1 MAAQTEAEKKAIELF
16 RALDLPDPE
25 NIGERYPHQVSGG
38 QLQRIGIARAL
49 YHAPQVLILDEPT
62 SALDNFTEQAI
73 MDSLHNLRSDLTII
87 MITHR
92 IDTVKKLD
100 NIILIEKGE
109 IKGQGTY
116 NELIKKNVNFVG
128 TKDRNKEII

>member
-1 MAAQTEAEKKAIELF
+1 M
-16 RALDLPDPE
+16 
-25 NIGERYPHQVSGG
+25 
-38 QLQRIGIARAL
+38 
-49 YHAPQVLILDEPT
+49 LILDEPT

-73 MDSLHNLRSDLTII
+73 MESLHNMRSDLTII

-100 NIILIEKGE
+100 NIILIEKGT

-116 NELIKKNVNFVG
+116 EELIKMNINLTGTVNKG
-128 TKDRNKEII
+128 KQNI